1 MRRNPLLAGGAVVLA
16 LILFAFFFVFPR
28 GAEVRSVEAEVASAE
43 SELDRLTVALSAI
56 QQIDP
61 AAIEVELA
69 AYREQIPS
77 TTDLPGLIE
86 SLVAIAKD
94 SGVEVTS
101 ISFSGVGQS
110 SAGGVAS
117 MPVSLSGSGTYFDI
131 ARFVFSLDQMRRLTK
146 TSSISL
152 SPQGEGGLLAFSLA
166 TEVYTTDLSAGPGS
180 APEPGPEV
188 GA

>member
-1 MRRNPLLAGGAVVLA
+1 MRRNPLLAGGVVALA
-16 LILFAFFFVFPR
+16 LVLFAFFFVLPR
-28 GAEVRSVEAEVASAE
+28 GAEVRSVEAEVTAAE
-43 SELDRLTVALSAI
+43 TELGRLTIALAEI
-56 QQIDP
+56 EQIDP

-69 AYREQIPS
+69 TYREQIPS

-86 SLVAIAKD
+86 ALVAIARD
-94 SGVEVTS
+94 SGVELSS

-117 MPVSLSGSGTYFDI
+117 MPVSLAGAGTYFNV
-131 ARFVFSLDQMRRLTK
+131 ARFLFSLDHMGRLTK
-146 TSSISL
+146 TDSISL
-152 SPQGEGGLLAFSLA
+152 SPGDGNSLAFSVA
-166 TEVYTTDLSAGPGS
+166 TQVYTTDLSAGPGS